1 MGVFG
6 QYPKHRS
13 PEQPGGWSRVR
24 VLLETQPSFLQT
36 QCADELIELV
46 PHMENIVARTTQLP
60 LSQTS
65 LDLPALN
72 MSRAMLGG
80 LVNISTFFNLFTKNM
95 TRTLWEGLPE
105 GQAGHLSRGF
115 RSDTPAGLWSLH
127 HLAKTR
133 PGQHRG
139 EQGEE
144 ELQGAQQNCGPR
156 NSRQPV

>member
-1 MGVFG
+1 MASIMASWCLDNL
-6 QYPKHRS
+6 PS
-13 PEQPGGWSRVR
+13 TEALSNPGAWSRIR

-95 TRTLWEGLPE
+95 TRTL
-105 GQAGHLSRGF
+105 
-115 RSDTPAGLWSLH
+115 
-127 HLAKTR
+127 
-133 PGQHRG
+133 
-139 EQGEE
+139 
-144 ELQGAQQNCGPR
+144 
-156 NSRQPV
+156 